1 MDQTL
6 IHTETRDGFVIKFYT
21 CPEFTPITEVLDIR
35 EFADEIDAVENGTLE
50 YFCAKVTISFGAIE
64 LGSEYLGCCV
74 YENAKDFINP
84 DSVYDDMVHELLTH
98 AHETVKT
105 MYEHCKE

>member
-6 IHTETRDGFVIKFYT
+6 IHTETRDGFIIKFFT

-35 EFADEIDAVENGTLE
+35 DDAAAIAAVENGTLY
-50 YFCAKVTISFGAIE
+50 YFCAKVTVSFGAVE

-74 YENAKDFINP
+74 YENAKDFIDP
-84 DSVYDDMVHELLTH
+84 DSGYGDMVHELLAH
-98 AHETVKT
+98 ARETIKT
-105 MYEHCKE
+105 MCATL